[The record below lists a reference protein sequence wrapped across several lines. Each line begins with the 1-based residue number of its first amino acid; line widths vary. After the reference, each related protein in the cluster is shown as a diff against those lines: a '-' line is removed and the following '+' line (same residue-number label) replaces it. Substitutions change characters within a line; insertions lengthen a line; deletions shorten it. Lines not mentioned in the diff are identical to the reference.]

1 MYIQQLLASRENESA
16 DPQKSHQVYLSDIEN
31 NNKREFL
38 KQKRIAEGIPEEDE
52 DEDDGADSIEPAHT
66 RSPFFP
72 MRKNF
77 SSATMSSVGTS
88 PGKMK
93 FPGNARVCDAP
104 EPDEHSVVSNPAFK

>member
-1 MYIQQLLASRENESA
+1 
-16 DPQKSHQVYLSDIEN
+16 VYLSDIEN

-52 DEDDGADSIEPAHT
+52 DEEENEVESIEPGHT

-77 SSATMSSVGTS
+77 SSATVSSVTTS
-88 PGKMK
+88 PGRVK
-93 FPGNARVCDAP
+93 FPGNARVSDAA
-104 EPDEHSVVSNPAFK
+104 EPDEHSVVTNPAFK